1 MADPQQVLAQ
11 RVHDAIVA
19 SFGPEY
25 RDADPL
31 IRPSSFAD
39 FQANAAL
46 PLAKRVGRPPREVA
60 AELTARL
67 DVTGVCAEPVVSGP
81 GFINL
86 TLRDDWIAVQ
96 ASAMLGDDR
105 LGLVPAAAPQT
116 VVVEYSSP
124 NIAKEMH
131 VGHLRTTIVGD
142 AIARIGEFAGH
153 RVIRDNHV
161 GDWGTQFG
169 MLIEYLLDVGEESA
183 EAGSLRTDPNA
194 FYQAARRKFDSD
206 PGFADRARK
215 RVVDLQGG
223 DPGTLQLWQDLV
235 DFSKDYLHRIYGRL
249 GVTLTD
255 DDIKGESFYND
266 LLADTVARL
275 EEEGIAVHSDGALC
289 AFPAGFT
296 GREGRPMP
304 VIIRKSDGG
313 YNYSTTDLATIRYR
327 VDELHVDRAIY
338 VVGSD
343 QALHFQMVFAVAREA
358 GWIPPG
364 AVFEHAQIGLVLG
377 PDGNR
382 LRTRSGDNVQLSD
395 LLAEAVER
403 ARAILD
409 ELDAT
414 ARFDAAELDAVAEAV
429 GIGAVKYADLSTAR
443 ESAYVFDWDR
453 MISFRG
459 NTGPYLQ
466 YATARIRSIFR
477 RAADGLA
484 ADTGADAA
492 VATDAADA
500 DAAAADAAAADA
512 AAADAG
518 TTAHRAGVAITAGP
532 ERALALKLLGFGA
545 VITGVG
551 ETAEPHRLCGY
562 LFEVASLFT
571 TFYEECPV
579 LKAESASLRASR
591 LALCAL
597 THDVLTT
604 GLGLLG
610 VPVPERM

>member
-1 MADPQQVLAQ
+1 V
-11 RVHDAIVA
+11 
-19 SFGPEY
+19 
-25 RDADPL
+25 
-31 IRPSSFAD
+31 
-39 FQANAAL
+39 AL
-46 PLAKRVGRPPREVA
+46 PLGKRLGRPPREVA
-60 AELTARL
+60 AELAGRL
-67 DVTGVCAEPVVSGP
+67 DVGDMSAEPVVSGP
-81 GFINL
+81 GFINF
-86 TLRDDWIAVQ
+86 TLRDDWIAAQ
-96 ASAMLGDDR
+96 ASRMLEDPR
-105 LGLVPAAAPQT
+105 LGLEPAARPQT

-142 AIARIGEFAGH
+142 AIARVLDFAGH

-169 MLIEYLLDVGEESA
+169 MLIEYLLDVGEDSPQA
-183 EAGSLRTDPNA
+183 ALLRTDPNA

-206 PGFADRARK
+206 LGFADRARK

-223 DPGTLQLWQDLV
+223 DPATLRLWQEIVDL
-235 DFSKDYLHRIYGRL
+235 SMDYLHRIYGRL
-249 GVTLTD
+249 RVTLTD
-255 DDIKGESFYND
+255 ADIRGESFYND
-266 LLADTVARL
+266 MLADTAAIL
-275 EEEGIAVHSDGALC
+275 EEKGLAVYSDGALC
-289 AFPAGFT
+289 VFPPGFT
-296 GREGRPMP
+296 GREGRPLP
-304 VIIRKSDGG
+304 VIIRKRDGG

-327 VDELHVDRAIY
+327 VDELHCDRAIY

-343 QALHFQMVFAVAREA
+343 QTLHFQMVFAVAREA

-364 AVFEHAQIGLVLG
+364 VRFEHAQIGLVSA
-377 PDGNR
+377 PDGGR

-403 ARAILD
+403 ARGILG
-409 ELDAT
+409 EVDAA
-414 ARFDAAELDAVAEAV
+414 ARFGPAELDEIAEAV

-443 ESAYVFDWDR
+443 DSAYVFDWDR

-477 RAADGLA
+477 RAGSDADPDIRGSRVAVA
-484 ADTGADAA
+484 AD
-492 VATDAADA
+492 
-500 DAAAADAAAADA
+500 
-512 AAADAG
+512 
-518 TTAHRAGVAITAGP
+518 P

-545 VITGVG
+545 VLTAVG
-551 ETAEPHRLCGY
+551 EAAEPHRLCAY
-562 LFEVASLFT
+562 LFDVASLFT

-579 LKAESASLRASR
+579 LKAEPAELRASR

-597 THDVLTT
+597 TLRVLTE

>member
-11 RVHDAIVA
+11 RVHDALVA
-19 SFGPEY
+19 SFGPDFG
-25 RDADPL
+25 DADPL

-39 FQANAAL
+39 FQANVAL
-46 PLAKRVGRPPREVA
+46 PLGKRLGRPPREVA
-60 AELTARL
+60 GELAGRL
-67 DVTGVCAEPVVSGP
+67 DVSDVYELPEVSGP
-81 GFINL
+81 GFINFR
-86 TLRDDWIAVQ
+86 LRDDWIADQ
-96 ASAMLGDDR
+96 ASRMLGDPR
-105 LGLVPAAAPQT
+105 LGLEPAAEPQT

-124 NIAKEMH
+124 NVAKEMH
-131 VGHLRTTIVGD
+131 VGHLRTTVVGD
-142 AIARIGEFAGH
+142 AIAQVLEFAGH

-169 MLIEYLLDVGEESA
+169 MLIEYLLDVGEDSPQA
-183 EAGSLRTDPNA
+183 SLLRTDPNA
-194 FYQAARRKFDSD
+194 FYQAARRKFESN

-223 DPGTLQLWQDLV
+223 DPGTLRLWQEIVDL
-235 DFSKDYLHRIYGRL
+235 SEDYLHRIYGRL

-255 DDIKGESFYND
+255 ADIRGESFYND
-266 LLADTVARL
+266 LLAGTVARL
-275 EEEGIAVHSDGALC
+275 EEQGIAVYSDGALC
-289 AFPAGFT
+289 AFPPGFT
-296 GREGRPMP
+296 GREGRPLP
-304 VIIRKSDGG
+304 LIIRKRDGG
-313 YNYSTTDLATIRYR
+313 YNYATTDLATIRYR
-327 VDELHVDRAIY
+327 IEELHVDRAIY

-343 QALHFQMVFAVAREA
+343 QALHFRMVFAVAIQA
-358 GWIPPG
+358 GWIPDG

-377 PDGNR
+377 PDGGR

-395 LLAEAVER
+395 LLSEAVER
-403 ARAILD
+403 ARSILD
-409 ELDAT
+409 EVDAS
-414 ARFDAAELDAVAEAV
+414 ARFDPAELDEVAEAI

-443 ESAYVFDWDR
+443 DSAYVFDWDR

-477 RAADGLA
+477 RSA
-484 ADTGADAA
+484 GAEAE
-492 VATDAADA
+492 
-500 DAAAADAAAADA
+500 
-512 AAADAG
+512 
-518 TTAHRAGVAITAGP
+518 P
-532 ERALALKLLGFGA
+532 ERALALRLLAFGST
-545 VITGVG
+545 VTQVG
-551 ETAEPHRLCGY
+551 QTAEPHRLCAY

-579 LKAESASLRASR
+579 LKAEPAVRPRR

-597 THDVLTT
+597 TLRVLAT